1 MEPNKHHHQESS
13 FLNKTDQSDYT
24 IENNI
29 NRTPEQNNF
38 NSRRSSKQ
46 QPQVSVPAT
55 PRMLS
60 NSFRTTSSKKTVPET
75 PPKQQNAQFPS
86 ENNQMYYNN
95 YASNTVTNNQHTT
108 GSHRTNPSGE
118 TAISKGLFSPT
129 DTLRKERHNY
139 RNDFN
144 NFNNFNNSNSSSS
157 PTNNTF
163 NRLNINKRRGSQSS
177 ENNNNHDIFNPNVPV
192 IKINNTNEL
201 AENNGF
207 NFIEAYEQDH
217 KQDNSLMPPMEF
229 SGTSNHNQTEPQQ
242 YPVVVPSTPVKDRIQ
257 QSPATQH
264 NITPKQP
271 LFPDAFDRLQNVV
284 EETTSNESGKKYKE
298 FHRKSIGDWEFVG
311 SIGSGSMGKVKVAK
325 NTKTSELCAVK
336 IVTRAVK
343 TFLYKCERDQA
354 FKDSMTSEQYREKL
368 LKENSRDK
376 RTIREGG
383 LGQIFYHPNICRL
396 FHIWGLTTHYYMLF
410 EYVKGGQLLDYI
422 IQHGSLKEHRVRKF
436 SRGIA
441 SAIKYLHGHNIVHR
455 DLKIE
460 NILISES
467 GEIKII
473 DFGLSN
479 FYDVNSK
486 LKTFCGSLYFAAP
499 ELLKA
504 EPYVG
509 PEVDIWAF
517 GVVMYV
523 LLCGKVP
530 FDNDRSDILHKLI
543 KEGKVEYPSHISPSV
558 KSLLQRML
566 IVDRSQRF
574 SIDQIINHP
583 WMNIGYDYKVL
594 NLIPPRKPLHE
605 IDYHVCE
612 EMVRLFFFEDANEL
626 YVNLCKI
633 IQSEEYLRLAEL
645 HYDFYGPDLPTNN
658 DDDPLLAFH
667 ADISLYHLVDEFFD
681 RKDILR
687 AEEKV
692 VNGRGIVVENG
703 KYFQYMNSG
712 AITSPS
718 QKTPKVIKISPE
730 HPYQKHRVD
739 ANPVNQKQAP
749 QISDYKHQKND
760 LRSPAKAHIVEP
772 KHRNPPQPLSTG
784 LGLLSPLKAEENDSR
799 PRIASDNMV
808 YDLNDTQE
816 PDKFTFGSLF
826 RRLSSGRK
834 KSTDTSSQKQ
844 SEPWKRAHK
853 RTVSEGVPMASKYDN
868 DDTGYQLND
877 KFPALPENAHLLVKR
892 EQIRYNSMNESNTNN
907 GNETNVNPS
916 DESSAESSQRTE
928 KKTTVNKRMHPNA
941 RAKSVG
947 SNAIVSE
954 MMNPS
959 SKQNIKSNMVA
970 DFRYMTGE
978 QVLAEAAKAP
988 KGTMPSIEHPKVF
1001 FLKNFFSVQTTSFLP
1016 LPLVRYEIMRVLSEM
1031 KIDFKEVSGGFMC
1044 TFTNKVEKPAT
1055 DTLEDITAAYL
1066 DEEESDE
1073 DTDGNHNDD
1082 RNFEVDDY
1090 DTGRNNMSRRGSV
1103 MRSTYRQQIPQ
1114 TPNVLSR
1121 SSGSGS
1127 WNNSYNQDESGII
1140 ETPRSVHQGD
1150 VSLEYDDNS
1159 SDELKAAFKKLNIEK
1174 NSKSKMLITDD
1185 STYNHSMKNSE
1196 KDYIK
1201 FEVVIVKIPVI
1212 GTPGVHLKKIKGN
1225 TWYFKALASKI
1236 LENLNL

>member
-1 MEPNKHHHQESS
+1 MDPNYNHNQGSDLTSKA
-13 FLNKTDQSDYT
+13 DQSHYIID
-24 IENNI
+24 NNI
-29 NRTPEQNNF
+29 TKTPESYNY
-38 NSRRSSKQ
+38 SRRSSNQ
-46 QPQVSVPAT
+46 FPQVSVPAT

-60 NSFRTTSSKKTVPET
+60 NSFRQTSSKKNYPET

-86 ENNQMYYNN
+86 QANHMYYT
-95 YASNTVTNNQHTT
+95 SNTVTNNHHNSS
-108 GSHRTNPSGE
+108 SHRTNPSGD
-118 TAISKGLFSPT
+118 TAVSKGLFSPT
-129 DTLRKERHNY
+129 DNLRKERNAY
-139 RNDFN
+139 RSELNQYN
-144 NFNNFNNSNSSSS
+144 PSQS
-157 PTNNTF
+157 PSNNTF
-163 NRLNINKRRGSQSS
+163 SRMNIDRSKGSQHSESS
-177 ENNNNHDIFNPNVPV
+177 NNAFNPTVPI
-192 IKINNTNEL
+192 IKINRSRESTDK
-201 AENNGF
+201 GF
-207 NFIEAYEQDH
+207 NFIEAYEQTH
-217 KQDNSLMPPMEF
+217 NDNSLMPPMEF
-229 SGTSNHNQTEPQQ
+229 AESPEEQAEQQ
-242 YPVVVPSTPVKDRIQ
+242 YPVVVPSTPVKDRVM

-271 LFPDAFDRLQNVV
+271 LMPDAFDRFQGA
-284 EETTSNESGKKYKE
+284 EDKKPAESGKKYKE

-311 SIGSGSMGKVKVAK
+311 NIGSGSMGKVKVAK
-325 NTKTSELCAVK
+325 NMKTNELCAVK
-336 IVTRAVK
+336 IVSRAVK
-343 TFLYKCERDQA
+343 TFLYKCERDPA
-354 FKDSMTSEQYREKL
+354 FRDSMTTEQYRDRL

-530 FDNDRSDILHKLI
+530 FDNDRSDVLHKLI

-566 IVDRSQRF
+566 IVNRDQRY
-574 SIDQIINHP
+574 SIDEIIDHP
-583 WMNIGYDYKVL
+583 WMNMGYDYKVL
-594 NLIPPRKPLHE
+594 NLIPSRKPLLE

-612 EMVRLFFFEDANEL
+612 EMVRLFFYEDANEL
-626 YVNLCKI
+626 YANLTTL
-633 IQSEEYLRLAEL
+633 IQSKEYLMLAKL
-645 HYDFYGPDLPTNN
+645 HYDMFGSAMPPNS

-667 ADISLYHLVDEFFD
+667 ADISLYHLVDEMFD
-681 RKDILR
+681 RKDEIR

-692 VNGRGIVVENG
+692 VNARGISADNG
-703 KYFQYMNSG
+703 HYFQAMNSG
-712 AITSPS
+712 ALASPPQRS
-718 QKTPKVIKISPE
+718 PKIPKMSPQ
-730 HPYQKHRVD
+730 HPYQKNRVD
-739 ANPVNQKQAP
+739 VDEEEVKKQ
-749 QISDYKHQKND
+749 QIPDYKYQKNN
-760 LRSPAKAHIVEP
+760 LNPSAKAHLTDSKRED
-772 KHRNPPQPLSTG
+772 KSQPMSSG
-784 LGLLSPLKAEENDSR
+784 LGLLSPLKAEDTETG
-799 PRIASDNMV
+799 PRVANDNMV
-808 YDLNDTQE
+808 YANDD
-816 PDKFTFGSLF
+816 DKFTFGSLF

-834 KSTDTSSQKQ
+834 KSGDSNSQKQ
-844 SEPWKRAHK
+844 PEQWKRAHK
-853 RTVSEGVPMASKYDN
+853 RTVSEGVPMASKHN
-868 DDTGYQLND
+868 DFDYEKNGN
-877 KFPALPENAHLLVKR
+877 FPALPENAHLLVKR
-892 EQIRYNSMNESNTNN
+892 EQIRYNSINDSNSGQSELQGDKNDN
-907 GNETNVNPS
+907 DVQKNARPASNS
-916 DESSAESSQRTE
+916 
-928 KKTTVNKRMHPNA
+928 RMHPNA
-941 RAKSVG
+941 RAKSLG
-947 SNAIVSE
+947 SKAVVAD
-954 MMNPS
+954 MMNPASMSKKNS
-959 SKQNIKSNMVA
+959 SV
-970 DFRYMTGE
+970 DFKYMSGE
-978 QVLAEAAKAP
+978 QVMAEAARAP

-1031 KIDFKEVSGGFMC
+1031 KIRYKEVSGGFMC
-1044 TFTNKVEKPAT
+1044 TFINVEGTRAT
-1055 DTLEDITAAYL
+1055 DTLEDITSAYL
-1066 DEEESDE
+1066 DDDDNEVSD
-1073 DTDGNHNDD
+1073 H
-1082 RNFEVDDY
+1082 

-1103 MRSTYRQQIPQ
+1103 MRNAYKQQIPQ
-1114 TPNVLSR
+1114 TPKVLSR

-1127 WNNSYNQDESGII
+1127 WNNDESEIMD
-1140 ETPRSVHQGD
+1140 TPRSAHQGD
-1150 VSLEYDDNS
+1150 VSIEYGNNS
-1159 SDELKAAFKKLNIEK
+1159 SDEMRTEFKRMNVDK
-1174 NSKSKMLITDD
+1174 NSKSKMMIADD
-1185 STYNHSMKNSE
+1185 STYNHSTKSSE
-1196 KDYIK
+1196 KNCIT

-1212 GTPGVHLKKIKGN
+1212 GTPGVHLKKVKGN
-1225 TWYFKALASKI
+1225 TWYFKALARRI